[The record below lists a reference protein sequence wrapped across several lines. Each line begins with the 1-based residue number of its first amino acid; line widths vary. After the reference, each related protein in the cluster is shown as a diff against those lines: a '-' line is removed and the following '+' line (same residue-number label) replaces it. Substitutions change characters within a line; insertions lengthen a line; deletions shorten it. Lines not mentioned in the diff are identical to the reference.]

1 MLPYLVRVLGVEQYG
16 LIAFAQAIA
25 QYFVTATDYGF
36 NFSATRAIAQHRED
50 KKEVSRVFWTVLTI
64 KGFLTLLGAVV
75 LGAAVVYI
83 PRLHSSAS
91 VYFAAYVGV
100 IGNALFPQWL
110 FQGMERMRSIS
121 IITGLAKLASALL
134 VVLFVRGPGDT
145 FLAALLLSVGFLI
158 AGIVGVVVALRN
170 HVSHFVVPSRGDI
183 HGSLSEGRH
192 LFLTTA
198 AVSLYSNTN
207 TFIVGILA
215 GNEQAGYFSLADKII
230 RAATGLIAPMIQAS
244 YPHTIRLMSQ
254 SRDAALGFIR
264 KTIERSAGVGLLV
277 GLCIVVSAKPLAH
290 IAFRQNAFAVVALVR
305 WLSLFPVLAAINYI
319 LGVLA
324 LIPFGFDKSQSRL
337 LLAVGMVNVGIGF
350 IFIPRYGALG
360 GVIAMN
366 VIEVLQ
372 IIGSIVI
379 LVRGGVGIFSRAK
392 VPA

>member
-1 MLPYLVRVLGVEQYG
+1 
-16 LIAFAQAIA
+16 
-25 QYFVTATDYGF
+25 
-36 NFSATRAIAQHRED
+36 
-50 KKEVSRVFWTVLTI
+50 
-64 KGFLTLLGAVV
+64 
-75 LGAAVVYI
+75 
-83 PRLHSSAS
+83 

-145 FLAALLLSVGFLI
+145 FLAALLLSGGFLI

-290 IAFRQNAFAVVALVR
+290 IAVRQNAFAVVALVR